1 MPDWAEDLLT
11 LLAMPLG
18 IGVAVAVGGL
28 VALLLRRY
36 RLGTAL
42 MAVAALWLWLWS
54 APAFASR
61 IASSLVQ
68 VPPLATL
75 QTLPQADAIVVLLND
90 VGANTSRRDW
100 PLAGTTADSL
110 WHGARLLA
118 ANKAPVVIVSGSS
131 YDPKPGQLTSGEVM
145 REFLTAMGVP
155 ARAILTEDRSTNT
168 RENAV
173 FSARLA
179 VRHDI
184 QTVLLVTRLWHM
196 PRAASAFRKA
206 GLTVAP
212 AAPSGRGRMP
222 KFTKAKN
229 LVPNAKSL
237 RGATL
242 YVHEWLGTLVYRW
255 RGWI

>member
-18 IGVAVAVGGL
+18 IGAAVAAGGL
-28 VALLLRRY
+28 LALLLRRY
-36 RLGTAL
+36 RLGTTLVA
-42 MAVAALWLWLWS
+42 AAALWLWLWS
-54 APAFASR
+54 APAFMSR
-61 IASSLVQ
+61 IAPWLVE

-100 PLAGTTADSL
+100 PLVGTTADSL
-110 WHGARLLA
+110 WHGARLFA
-118 ANKAPVVIVSGSS
+118 ADKAPVVIVSGST
-131 YDPKPGQLTSGEVM
+131 YDPKPGQPTSAEVM

-155 ARAILTEDRSTNT
+155 ADAVLTEDRSTNT

-173 FSARLA
+173 FSAQLA
-179 VRHDI
+179 ARHDI
-184 QTVLLVTRLWHM
+184 QTVLLVTRLLHM
-196 PRAASAFRKA
+196 PRAAATFRKA
-206 GLTVAP
+206 GLTVVP
-212 AAPSGRGRMP
+212 AAPSEPGRKP

-229 LVPNAKSL
+229 LVPNAKTL

-242 YVHEWLGTLVYRW
+242 FVHEWLGTVVYRW

>member
-18 IGVAVAVGGL
+18 VGATVATAGL
-28 VALLLRRY
+28 LALLLRRY
-36 RLGTAL
+36 RLGTSL
-42 MAVAALWLWLWS
+42 VAVAALWLWLWS
-54 APAFASR
+54 APALVGR
-61 IASSLVQ
+61 IASSLVE

-75 QTLPQADAIVVLLND
+75 QTLPRADAIVVLLND

-100 PLAGTTADSL
+100 PLVGTTADSL
-110 WHGARLLA
+110 WHGARLFA
-118 ANKAPVVIVSGSS
+118 ADKAPVVIVAGST
-131 YDPKPGQLTSGEVM
+131 YDPKPGQLTSAEVM
-145 REFLTAMGVP
+145 REFLIALGVP
-155 ARAILTEDRSTNT
+155 AGAVLTEDRSTNT

-179 VRHDI
+179 ARHDI
-184 QTVLLVTRLWHM
+184 RKVLLVTRLWHM
-196 PRAASAFRKA
+196 PRAAGAFRKA
-206 GLTVAP
+206 GLTVVP
-212 AAPSGRGRMP
+212 AVPSGPGRRP
-222 KFTKAKN
+222 KFKAKH
-229 LVPNAKSL
+229 LVPNAMSL